1 MVARSARVGAMRAAS
16 PETVVSG
23 TWPWH
28 RQLLVGCDGFAV
40 PWPTYQHM
48 MRSRAAALASILSLM
63 DSTLL
68 DQARKL
74 SPEDQLKLAEAL
86 WDGLAERAA
95 VPLPTETQCAELDR
109 RLAEDNATPEDVVPW
124 SEVKAEAL
132 QRTRR

>member
-1 MVARSARVGAMRAAS
+1 
-16 PETVVSG
+16 
-23 TWPWH
+23 
-28 RQLLVGCDGFAV
+28 
-40 PWPTYQHM
+40 
-48 MRSRAAALASILSLM
+48 M

-74 SPEDQLKLAEAL
+74 SAEDQLELAEAL

-95 VPLPTETQCAELDR
+95 VPLPTEVQCAELDR
-109 RLAEDNATPEDVVPW
+109 RLAEDNATPNDVAPW